1 MNLEYEAPT
10 KENFEAILAYRTIL
24 DGTAF
29 LRGHE
34 DEIKKTGTCHPIDTF
49 VRLLY
54 RNNWLINTR
63 WQEWV
68 DEATAYFEQP
78 SLLTLADTQSL
89 RRILTVH
96 VRIDR
101 MMPGEIADLI
111 HRGYMLAIF
120 NRISEIHE
128 TEW

>member
-1 MNLEYEAPT
+1 MNLEYETPT
-10 KENFEAILAYRTIL
+10 RENFEAVLAYRTIL
-24 DGTAF
+24 DGTSF
-29 LRGHE
+29 LRGYE
-34 DEIKKTGTCHPIDTF
+34 DEIIQTGTCPPINTF
-49 VRLLY
+49 VRHLY
-54 RNNWLINTR
+54 NNNWLINTR
-63 WQEWV
+63 WQGWA

-111 HRGYMLAIF
+111 RRGYMLSIL
-120 NRISEIHE
+120 NRISEIYE
-128 TEW
+128 TG

>member
-1 MNLEYEAPT
+1 MNLEYETPSR
-10 KENFEAILAYRTIL
+10 ENFEAVLTYRTIL
-24 DGTAF
+24 DGTSF
-29 LRGHE
+29 LRGYE
-34 DEIKKTGTCHPIDTF
+34 NEIAETGTCPPIDTF
-49 VRLLY
+49 VRQLY
-54 RNNWLINTR
+54 SNNWLINTR
-63 WQEWV
+63 WQGWA

-111 HRGYMLAIF
+111 RRGYMLSIL
-120 NRISEIHE
+120 NRISEIFE
-128 TEW
+128 TE

>member
-1 MNLEYEAPT
+1 MNLEYETPT
-10 KENFEAILAYRTIL
+10 KENFEAVLTYRTIL
-24 DGTAF
+24 DGTTF

-34 DEIKKTGTCHPIDTF
+34 DEIKQTGTCHHIDTF

-54 RNNWLINTR
+54 KNNWLINTR
-63 WQEWV
+63 WQGWV
-68 DEATAYFEQP
+68 DEATAFFEQP
-78 SLLTLADTQSL
+78 SLLTLADIQSL
-89 RRILTVH
+89 RRVLTVH

-111 HRGYMLAIF
+111 HRGYMLAIL

-128 TEW
+128 TG